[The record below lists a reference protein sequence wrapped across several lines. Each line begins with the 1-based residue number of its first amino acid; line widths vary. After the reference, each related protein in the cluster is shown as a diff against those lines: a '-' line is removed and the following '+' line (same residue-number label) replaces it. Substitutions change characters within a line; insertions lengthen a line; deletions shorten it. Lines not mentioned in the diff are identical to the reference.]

1 MVIPVAR
8 RSPRARRRARAH
20 AGRRG
25 ATLIVVVL
33 VITLLMGIGAFAARS
48 AHLATTASGY
58 ERHMTQ
64 TRYVAEYGL
73 MMATGLLGGPSAQSY
88 LKLLSTPTDRCY
100 GQVVAGTQVMTMP
113 TCYKLFYSDV
123 QAIVSPFNLCELA
136 TATYPGSLGM
146 ANAQYNARCD
156 FSVELTDKVA
166 GMTPPGFD
174 TGPGKP
180 LKFWYVTASVT
191 AQVRILGAN
200 ATGALD
206 TIEAESSGTQTLRS
220 RILAGPFPAN

>member
-1 MVIPVAR
+1 MVRTSAARAR
-8 RSPRARRRARAH
+8 RARSKARRARA
-20 AGRRG
+20 GQRG

-33 VITLLMGIGAFAARS
+33 VVTLLMGIGAFAARS
-48 AHLATTASGY
+48 AHLATTSSGY

-73 MMATGLLGGPSAQSY
+73 MMATALLGGPSAQSY
-88 LKLLSTPTDRCY
+88 LKLLSNPTDRCY
-100 GQVVAGTQVMTMP
+100 GQVAAGMTMP
-113 TCYKLFYSDV
+113 TCYKLYYSDV
-123 QAIVSPFNLCELA
+123 QTMVAPFNLCELA

-146 ANAQYNARCD
+146 ANTQYNARCD
-156 FSVELTDKVA
+156 FSVELTDKVM
-166 GMTPPGFD
+166 GMTPAGFD

-200 ATGALD
+200 AAGALD
-206 TIEAESSGTQTLRS
+206 AIEAESSGTQTLRS

>member
-1 MVIPVAR
+1 MVRPI
-8 RSPRARRRARAH
+8 SKRARGGRSAAGRRARA
-20 AGRRG
+20 GQRG

-48 AHLATTASGY
+48 AHIATTSSGY
-58 ERHMTQ
+58 ERQMTQ

-73 MMATGLLGGPSAQSY
+73 MMATALLGSPSAQSY
-88 LKLLSTPTDRCY
+88 LKLLSNPTDRCY
-100 GQVVAGTQVMTMP
+100 GQVAAGMTMP
-113 TCYKLFYSDV
+113 TCYKLFYGDV
-123 QAIVSPFNLCELA
+123 QTMVAPFNLCEA
-136 TATYPGSLGM
+136 ASATYPGSLGM
-146 ANAQYNARCD
+146 ANTQFNARCD
-156 FSVELTDKVA
+156 FSVELTDKVS

-180 LKFWYVTASVT
+180 LKFFYVTASVT
-191 AQVRILGAN
+191 AQVRIVNGN

-206 TIEAESSGTQTLRS
+206 GIEAESSGTQTLRS